1 MLRRWMALSAL
12 TLVSIAISMTGGG
25 CEAVPIVSEKRHF
38 TSTVTLSSE
47 ANLIVDMPLSV
58 EINAAPVR
66 TSVLADFDG
75 TITAST
81 STRAK
86 TVAEGL
92 AFIVTRPDAQTVKIS
107 LPAPLIG
114 TNYTGA
120 VRLFAPP
127 TLKLIAGSSR
137 IVLIKSWRGAIV
149 AAAQSGV
156 QVDDGCCAIT
166 ITQAPQVVVATSLQA
181 GAPVDITASGQVDL
195 ILPERPSIALTVS
208 VNDNNQLSILHPFFP
223 RPIGGVPYAPV
234 LNGGLAPVR
243 VLTQTGR
250 IVIRSAAQ

>member
-1 MLRRWMALSAL
+1 MALSAL
-12 TLVSIAISMTGGG
+12 TLASIAISMTGGG
-25 CEAVPIVSEKRHF
+25 CEVVPIVSEKRHF

-114 TNYTGA
+114 TNY
-120 VRLFAPP
+120 

-208 VNDNNQLSILHPFFP
+208 VNDNNQLSILHPLFP

-250 IVIRSAAQ
+250 IVIRSAAK